1 MIALQHLANDK
12 AREQDTQTGMQGRMT
27 MTDLAE
33 TQQAKRTVLDSAS
46 RFDRAWGVVVGA
58 GLLMFVNLGPV
69 LYYTSGIFTKAIT
82 DDTGWTRGTIAAAS
96 LPANLLI
103 TLTLPLVGWAVD
115 AYGTRRIALLSSI
128 LFAVGMLLLGQFSQT
143 PGLFAFLLVVAY
155 ACGFALTPLPYAQI
169 VSGWFD
175 KRRGLALG
183 LMLTMSGLGTAFLP
197 PLSSALITQVG
208 WRNAYVFL
216 GLIVLAIGAFAAF
229 TLLRDPPQLTNRILG
244 HEDKTP
250 GLSVKS
256 ALTRRAFWTLFAAF
270 FLISIAIGGGSTSL
284 PLILTDRGVPAQ
296 QASFVMTIVGLT
308 MMIGR
313 LSFGLL
319 LDRIFAPHLT
329 ALVFLA
335 PTVAF
340 SVILLPDTTSINAM
354 IAAGFLGF
362 GLGAEVDAL
371 SYIASR
377 SFGLRYFGRIL
388 GFLMVAFTLGLAFG
402 PILFGKIY
410 DQFQSYQLALW
421 IAAGISAVS
430 SGLIIT
436 LRRIDLPFT
445 SERAPA

>member
-1 MIALQHLANDK
+1 
-12 AREQDTQTGMQGRMT
+12 

-33 TQQAKRTVLDSAS
+33 KLQSERTAPASSS

-58 GLLMFVNLGPV
+58 GLLMFINLGPV

-96 LPANLLI
+96 LTANLLI

-128 LFAVGMLLLGQFSQT
+128 LFAVGMFLLGQFSQT

-183 LMLTMSGLGTAFLP
+183 LMLTMSGLGTALLP
-197 PLSSALITQVG
+197 PLSSALIAQSG

-216 GLIVLAIGAFAAF
+216 GLIVVAIGVFAAF
-229 TLLRDPPQLTNRILG
+229 ALLRDPPQLTDKALG

-256 ALTRRAFWTLFAAF
+256 ALTGRAFWTLFAAF

-284 PLILTDRGVPAQ
+284 PLVLTDGGVPAQ
-296 QASFVMTIVGLT
+296 QASFIMTIVGLA

-313 LSFGLL
+313 LSFGAL

-329 ALVFLA
+329 AIVFLA
-335 PTVAF
+335 PTLAF
-340 SVILLPDTTSINAM
+340 GVLLLPHTTSINAM

-371 SYIASR
+371 AYIASR

-388 GFLMVAFTLGLAFG
+388 GFLMVALALGLAFG
-402 PILFGKIY
+402 PTLFGKIY

-430 SGLIIT
+430 SGLIMT
-436 LRRIDLPFT
+436 MRRIDLPFT
-445 SERAPA
+445 SERAGTHI

>member
-1 MIALQHLANDK
+1 
-12 AREQDTQTGMQGRMT
+12 

-33 TQQAKRTVLDSAS
+33 RLQSERTVPTS

-128 LFAVGMLLLGQFSQT
+128 LFAVGMLLLGQFSET
-143 PGLFAFLLVVAY
+143 PGLFALLLVLAY

-175 KRRGLALG
+175 RRRGLALG
-183 LMLTMSGLGTAFLP
+183 LMLTMSGLATALLP
-197 PLSSALITQVG
+197 PFSSALIAQLG
-208 WRNAYVFL
+208 WRNAYAVLGIIVF
-216 GLIVLAIGAFAAF
+216 ATGAFAAIA
-229 TLLRDPPQLTNRILG
+229 LLRDPPQLTNRARG
-244 HEDKTP
+244 HEDRTP
-250 GLSVKS
+250 GLPVKS
-256 ALTRRAFWTLFAAF
+256 ALMKRAFWTLFIAF

-284 PLILTDRGVPAQ
+284 PLVLTDRGVSAQ
-296 QASFVMTIVGLT
+296 QASFVMTIVGLA

-319 LDRIFAPHLT
+319 LDRVFAPRLT

-335 PTVAF
+335 PALAF
-340 SVILLPDTTSINAM
+340 SVLLLPNATGVNAM
-354 IAAGFLGF
+354 IAAAFLGF

-371 SYIASR
+371 AYIASR

-388 GFLMVAFTLGLAFG
+388 GFLMIAFTLGLAFG
-402 PILFGKIY
+402 PTLFGKIY

-421 IAAGISAVS
+421 IAAGISVMA
-430 SGLIIT
+430 SGLIAS
-436 LRRIDLPFT
+436 LRRTDLPFA
-445 SERAPA
+445 SEKARAHA

>member
-1 MIALQHLANDK
+1 M
-12 AREQDTQTGMQGRMT
+12 RELTETLPSEGR
-27 MTDLAE
+27 
-33 TQQAKRTVLDSAS
+33 VPAS
-46 RFDRAWGVVVGA
+46 PASQFDRAWGVVVGA

-103 TLTLPLVGWAVD
+103 TLALPLVGWAVD
-115 AYGTRRIALLSSI
+115 TYGTRRIALLSSI
-128 LFAVGMLLLGQFSQT
+128 LFAVGMFLLGQFSQT

-183 LMLTMSGLGTAFLP
+183 LMLTMSGLGTALLP
-197 PLSSALITQVG
+197 PLSSALITQFG

-216 GLIVLAIGAFAAF
+216 GLIVFAIGTFAAF
-229 TLLRDPPQLTNRILG
+229 PLLRDPPHLTEKALG
-244 HEDKTP
+244 HDDKTP

-256 ALTRRAFWTLFAAF
+256 ALTGRAFWTLFAAF

-284 PLILTDRGVPAQ
+284 PLVLTDRGVPAQ
-296 QASFVMTIVGLT
+296 QASFVMTIVGLA

-313 LSFGLL
+313 LSLGVL
-319 LDRIFAPHLT
+319 LDRIFAPRLT

-335 PTVAF
+335 PALAF
-340 SVILLPDTTSINAM
+340 SVLLLPDTTGVTAT
-354 IAAGFLGF
+354 IAAAFLGF
-362 GLGAEVDAL
+362 GLGAEGDAL
-371 SYIASR
+371 TYIASR
-377 SFGLRYFGRIL
+377 AFGLRYFGRIL
-388 GFLMVAFTLGLAFG
+388 GFLMAAFILGLAFG
-402 PILFGKIY
+402 PTLFGKIY
-410 DQFQSYQLALW
+410 DQFQTYQLALW

-430 SGLIIT
+430 SGLIVT
-436 LRRIDLPFT
+436 LRRTDLPFT
-445 SERAPA
+445 SESAGTHM

>member
-1 MIALQHLANDK
+1 
-12 AREQDTQTGMQGRMT
+12 

-33 TQQAKRTVLDSAS
+33 EAKSERMVPASAARS
-46 RFDRAWGVVVGA
+46 DRAWGVVVGA
-58 GLLMFVNLGPV
+58 GLLMFINLGPV

-82 DDTGWTRGTIAAAS
+82 DDTGWTRGTIAAAG

-115 AYGTRRIALLSSI
+115 SYGTRRIALLSSV

-143 PGLFAFLLVVAY
+143 PALFAFLLVIAY

-169 VSGWFD
+169 VSGWFN

-183 LMLTMSGLGTAFLP
+183 LMLTMSGLGTALLP
-197 PLSSALITQVG
+197 PFSSVLIAQFG

-216 GLIVLAIGAFAAF
+216 GIIVCAIGAFAAIA
-229 TLLRDPPQLTNRILG
+229 LLRDPPQLTNKMLG
-244 HEDKTP
+244 NDDKTP
-250 GLSVKS
+250 GLRVKS
-256 ALTRRAFWTLFAAF
+256 ALTGRAFWTLFIAF
-270 FLISIAIGGGSTSL
+270 FLISFAIGGGSTSL
-284 PLILTDRGVPAQ
+284 PLVLTDRGVPAQ
-296 QASFVMTIVGLT
+296 QASFVMTIVGLA

-335 PTVAF
+335 PALAF
-340 SVILLPDTTSINAM
+340 GVLLLPNATDVNAM
-354 IAAGFLGF
+354 IAAAFLGL

-371 SYIASR
+371 AYIASR
-377 SFGLRYFGRIL
+377 AFGLRYFGRIL

-402 PILFGKIY
+402 PTLFGKIF
-410 DQFQSYQLALW
+410 DQFQTYQLALW
-421 IAAGISAVS
+421 IAAGISVVS
-430 SGLIIT
+430 SGLIMT
-436 LRRIDLPFT
+436 LRRTDLPFT
-445 SERAPA
+445 AEKPA

>member
-1 MIALQHLANDK
+1 
-12 AREQDTQTGMQGRMT
+12 
-27 MTDLAE
+27 MTDMAE
-33 TQQAKRTVLDSAS
+33 KLPSDSAVPAPAL
-46 RFDRAWGVVVGA
+46 RFDRAWGVVAGA
-58 GLLMFVNLGPV
+58 GLLMFINLGPV
-69 LYYTSGIFTKAIT
+69 LYYTSGIFIKAIS

-128 LFAVGMLLLGQFSQT
+128 LFIVGMLLLGQFSKT
-143 PGLFAFLLVVAY
+143 PGQFALLLVVAN

-183 LMLTMSGLGTAFLP
+183 LMLTMSGLGTALFP
-197 PLSSALITQVG
+197 PLSSALIAQFG
-208 WRNAYVFL
+208 WRNAYAFL
-216 GLIVLAIGAFAAF
+216 GLIVFAIGAFAACV
-229 TLLRDPPQLTNRILG
+229 LLRDPPQLTSKTSG
-244 HEDKTP
+244 HDDKTP
-250 GLSVKS
+250 GLSVRS
-256 ALTRRAFWTLFAAF
+256 ALTGRAFWTLFAAF

-284 PLILTDRGVPAQ
+284 PLVLTDRGVSAQ

-319 LDRIFAPHLT
+319 LDRVFAPRLT

-335 PTVAF
+335 PALAF
-340 SVILLPDTTSINAM
+340 SVLLLPNATSVNAM
-354 IAAGFLGF
+354 IAAAFLGF

-371 SYIASR
+371 AYIASR

-388 GFLMVAFTLGLAFG
+388 GFLMIAFTLGLAFG
-402 PILFGKIY
+402 PTLFGKIF
-410 DQFQSYQLALW
+410 DQFQNYHLALW
-421 IAAGISAVS
+421 IAAGISAVA
-430 SGLIIT
+430 SGLIMT
-436 LRRIDLPFT
+436 LRKIDLPFT
-445 SERAPA
+445 PKRAGTHT

>member
-1 MIALQHLANDK
+1 
-12 AREQDTQTGMQGRMT
+12 
-27 MTDLAE
+27 MTDLAGSLKSDGE
-33 TQQAKRTVLDSAS
+33 ISTSAS
-46 RFDRAWGVVVGA
+46 RFDRAWGVVAGA
-58 GLLMFVNLGPV
+58 GLLMFVNIGPV

-103 TLTLPLVGWAVD
+103 TLALPLVGWAVD

-128 LFAVGMLLLGQFSQT
+128 LFAVGMFLLGQFSQT

-183 LMLTMSGLGTAFLP
+183 LMLTMSGLGTALLP
-197 PLSSALITQVG
+197 PLSSALITQFG

-216 GLIVLAIGAFAAF
+216 GLIVFAIGTFAAF
-229 TLLRDPPQLTNRILG
+229 TLLRDPPHLTEKALG
-244 HEDKTP
+244 HDDKTP

-256 ALTRRAFWTLFAAF
+256 ALTGRAFWTLFAAF

-284 PLILTDRGVPAQ
+284 PLVLTDRGVPAQ
-296 QASFVMTIVGLT
+296 QASFVMTIVGLA

-313 LSFGLL
+313 LSLGLL
-319 LDRIFAPHLT
+319 LDRIFAPRLT

-335 PTVAF
+335 PALAF
-340 SVILLPDTTSINAM
+340 GVLLLPNTTGVTAT
-354 IAAGFLGF
+354 IAAAFLGF
-362 GLGAEVDAL
+362 GLGAEGDAL
-371 SYIASR
+371 TYIASR
-377 SFGLRYFGRIL
+377 AFGLRYFGRIL
-388 GFLMVAFTLGLAFG
+388 GFLMAAFILGLAFG
-402 PILFGKIY
+402 PTLFGKIY
-410 DQFQSYQLALW
+410 DQLQTYQLALW

-430 SGLIIT
+430 SGLIVT
-436 LRRIDLPFT
+436 LRRTDLPFT
-445 SERAPA
+445 SERAGTHM

>member
-1 MIALQHLANDK
+1 
-12 AREQDTQTGMQGRMT
+12 

-33 TQQAKRTVLDSAS
+33 KLRSGRTAPASSS

-82 DDTGWTRGTIAAAS
+82 DDTGWTRGTIATAS
-96 LPANLLI
+96 VPANLLI

-128 LFAVGMLLLGQFSQT
+128 LFAVGMFLLGQFSQT
-143 PGLFAFLLVVAY
+143 PGLFALLLVVAY

-183 LMLTMSGLGTAFLP
+183 LMLTMSGLGTALFP
-197 PLSSALITQVG
+197 PLSSALIAQFG
-208 WRNAYVFL
+208 WRNAYTSL
-216 GLIVLAIGAFAAF
+216 GLFVFAIGAFAAF
-229 TLLRDPPQLTNRILG
+229 LLLRDPPQLTNKTLG
-244 HEDKTP
+244 HEEKTP
-250 GLSVKS
+250 GLSVRS
-256 ALTRRAFWTLFAAF
+256 ALRQRAFWTMFAAF

-296 QASFVMTIVGLT
+296 QASFVMTIVGLA

-335 PTVAF
+335 PALAF
-340 SVILLPDTTSINAM
+340 SVLLLPDTTGANA
-354 IAAGFLGF
+354 IVAATVLGL

-371 SYIASR
+371 AYIASR
-377 SFGLRYFGRIL
+377 AFGLRYFGPIL

-402 PILFGKIY
+402 PTLFGKIY
-410 DQFQSYQLALW
+410 DQFQTYQLALW
-421 IAAGISAVS
+421 IAACISAVA
-430 SGLIIT
+430 SGLTVT
-436 LRRIDLPFT
+436 LRRTDLPFT
-445 SERAPA
+445 SERASTHT

>member
-12 AREQDTQTGMQGRMT
+12 TREQDTQTSMQGRMT

-33 TQQAKRTVLDSAS
+33 TQQAKRTVLDSTS

-183 LMLTMSGLGTAFLP
+183 LMLTMSGLGTALLP

-256 ALTRRAFWTLFAAF
+256 ALTRRAF
-270 FLISIAIGGGSTSL
+270 
-284 PLILTDRGVPAQ
+284 
-296 QASFVMTIVGLT
+296 
-308 MMIGR
+308 
-313 LSFGLL
+313 
-319 LDRIFAPHLT
+319 
-329 ALVFLA
+329 
-335 PTVAF
+335 
-340 SVILLPDTTSINAM
+340 
-354 IAAGFLGF
+354 
-362 GLGAEVDAL
+362 
-371 SYIASR
+371 
-377 SFGLRYFGRIL
+377 
-388 GFLMVAFTLGLAFG
+388 
-402 PILFGKIY
+402 
-410 DQFQSYQLALW
+410 
-421 IAAGISAVS
+421 
-430 SGLIIT
+430 
-436 LRRIDLPFT
+436 
-445 SERAPA
+445 

>member
-12 AREQDTQTGMQGRMT
+12 TREQDTQTGTQGRMT

-33 TQQAKRTVLDSAS
+33 TQQAKRTVLNSAS

-128 LFAVGMLLLGQFSQT
+128 LFAVGMLMLGQFSQT
-143 PGLFAFLLVVAY
+143 PGLF
-155 ACGFALTPLPYAQI
+155 
-169 VSGWFD
+169 
-175 KRRGLALG
+175 
-183 LMLTMSGLGTAFLP
+183 
-197 PLSSALITQVG
+197 
-208 WRNAYVFL
+208 
-216 GLIVLAIGAFAAF
+216 VLAIGAFAAF

-244 HEDKTP
+244 QEDQTP

-296 QASFVMTIVGLT
+296 QASFVMTIVGLA

-313 LSFGLL
+313 LSFGVL

-340 SVILLPDTTSINAM
+340 SVLLLPNTTSMNAM

-371 SYIASR
+371 AYIASR

-388 GFLMVAFTLGLAFG
+388 GFLMVAFALGLAFG

-410 DQFQSYQLALW
+410 AQFQSYQLVLLFLANFRNL
-421 IAAGISAVS
+421 S
-430 SGLIIT
+430 SSFCYCRR
-436 LRRIDLPFT
+436 LR
-445 SERAPA
+445 